1 MLDDRKLRLQS
12 VGAVR
17 VKLHRPIEG
26 DIKTVTVKREAGKW
40 YAVFSVECGLNT
52 LPASNEQV
60 GLDVGLTAF
69 ATLSDGTEIHNPRYY
84 KEAEARLRR
93 AQRKVARRKHGG
105 NSRKKAVRELQR
117 THAHVRNQR
126 GDFTHKVA
134 RALVALFGLIAIEQ
148 LNIKGLAGGMLAKSI
163 HDAGW
168 SSFIGKLACKAVE
181 AGRVLVKVPA
191 NGTSQRCVCGA
202 PNPKSLSQRWHH
214 CKVCGLSVPR
224 DHASALEILRLGLSL
239 SGGT

>member
-1 MLDDRKLRLQS
+1 
-12 VGAVR
+12 
-17 VKLHRPIEG
+17 
-26 DIKTVTVKREAGKW
+26 
-40 YAVFSVECGLNT
+40 
-52 LPASNEQV
+52 
-60 GLDVGLTAF
+60 
-69 ATLSDGTEIHNPRYY
+69 
-84 KEAEARLRR
+84 
-93 AQRKVARRKHGG
+93 
-105 NSRKKAVRELQR
+105 
-117 THAHVRNQR
+117 
-126 GDFTHKVA
+126 
-134 RALVALFGLIAIEQ
+134 LFGLIAIEQ